1 MLACHF
7 DAMDALHEKNGFVD
21 SDEWLH
27 YFLDYRNNKS
37 ISKMQSGY
45 ITSGYSEP
53 LKLQAPFQ
61 YKQHIHHRA
70 SASKF
75 HHSHKNSI
83 RRKDK
88 QNDRMR

>member
-27 YFLDYRNNKS
+27 YFLEYRNNKS
-37 ISKMQSGY
+37 ISKLQRGP
-45 ITSGYSEP
+45 IKSGYS
-53 LKLQAPFQ
+53 APRNFKTTLQ
-61 YKQHIHHRA
+61 YKHHN
-70 SASKF
+70 
-75 HHSHKNSI
+75 HHDTSTFKVHHPHKS
-83 RRKDK
+83 RKDK

>member
-1 MLACHF
+1 
-7 DAMDALHEKNGFVD
+7 MDTLHERNGFVD

-45 ITSGYSEP
+45 IEPGYSEP
-53 LKLQAPFQ
+53 LKFQTPFQ
-61 YKQHIHHRA
+61 YKEHNHHHRA

-75 HHSHKNSI
+75 HYLQKTPM
-83 RRKDK
+83 RRKDR